1 MSFRKIA
8 FLTEY
13 DARNVNRWS
22 GTAFY
27 MSKSFQ
33 EAGFEVEYLGPL
45 AERGQFLI
53 KTLNF
58 IYSNFSK
65 RRYLPQVE
73 PIRLKSFARQAEK
86 KLKKSDADIVLS
98 PNMWTLAYLKTAKP
112 VVLWA
117 DCTFASMVNFYPYY
131 SNLCKRSYRFGNLAE
146 QQCLSKCALAIFAS
160 QWAAE
165 SAIRDYNIPPEHVCV
180 VPYGANIE
188 CNRTQADIENLIEK
202 RNFPPC
208 RLLFIGK
215 IWTRKGGDIAIAV
228 TEELNKNGI
237 PTEIYLVG
245 SLPQNKEKLQKFV
258 KPVGFIDKATDEG
271 RRQLNDLFEKSH
283 FLIVPSRAEAYGIV
297 FCEASSYGLPSI
309 ATNVGGIPTVVRD
322 YINGKTFPL
331 SAPPQEYARYIN
343 SLMTNYEQY
352 KHMARSSFNEFLTRL
367 NWKTAVEQV
376 KELINRKLNKHEKEK

>member
-86 KLKKSDADIVLS
+86 KLKNSDADIVLS
-98 PNMWTLAYLKTAKP
+98 PNMWTLAYLKTDKP

-131 SNLCKRSYRFGNLAE
+131 SNLCKRSYRFGNLDE
-146 QQCLSKCALAIFAS
+146 QQCLNKCALAIFAS

-188 CNRTQADIENLIEK
+188 CNRTQADIEKLIEK

-228 TEELNKNGI
+228 AEELNKNGI

-245 SLPQNKEKLQKFV
+245 SLPQNKEKLPRYV

-271 RRQLNDLFEKSH
+271 RRQLNDLFERSH

-331 SAPPQEYARYIN
+331 SAPPQEYARYIK
-343 SLMTNYEQY
+343 SLMGNYEQY
-352 KHMARSSFNEFLTRL
+352 KHMARSSFNQFLTRL
-367 NWKTAVEQV
+367 NWKTAAKQV